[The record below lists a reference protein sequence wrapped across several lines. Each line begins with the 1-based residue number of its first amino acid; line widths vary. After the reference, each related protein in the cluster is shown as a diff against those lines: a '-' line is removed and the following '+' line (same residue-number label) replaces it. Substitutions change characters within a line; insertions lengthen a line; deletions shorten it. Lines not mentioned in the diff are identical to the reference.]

1 MLKKVKKFASLVLS
15 ILLVLSAMVTPGS
28 LSVSALTEDNTY
40 YTERGT
46 TVRYTSATADDFA
59 NKIAELE
66 AAGYVEYSS
75 NAIAINSKSTS
86 GIGADNLYAV
96 YLNAEK
102 TELKHLAFQTNT
114 KALHITTQTLT
125 ESDALAVTDAPE
137 YTEVCEPMF
146 VQIMPDE
153 TGLSIGTSGM
163 AYALRLRDGKFIMI
177 DGGLEA
183 DDSTIQA
190 DNLYNTLSQYNVLDE
205 ITISAWVFTHAH
217 SDHITAFTSFVNKYS
232 ENVNIEQLIYNYPS
246 DDDILKDPDMAAD
259 NSLDEGGIIYEQRK
273 AIAEKLPNVKISTP
287 YGGDIYTFANAELE
301 FYLTPTDMFP
311 VMCYQGNEFNTSSLI
326 FKIKTEG
333 QEILITGDSSDYAL
347 VNIAIPRFGTA
358 LSSDMVQMVHHGITF
373 GNGELY
379 ELIGAET
386 AFWPIISNRVTT
398 VVKQEQNMALINAP
412 KTKEIILSSL
422 GTRAI
427 TLPYNPT
434 EKDGLFTTPD
444 GEIVD
449 DTIYEKQEV
458 AKYGDI
464 LDEDITPWA
473 RSGNSYPLNNGGK
486 LPTWGSIKKQ
496 TSTTNGSD
504 KSIYFNANSTTVYT
518 PIYGLKP
525 DTNYTFSFDYM
536 SESTTAPTNGMF
548 PKFGI
553 SGMNAESQTFSYNIY
568 QGKSVTVNPNE
579 VYGKANGWNHIEVA
593 FTTPETAYDEYY
605 LSFLETVGA
614 VSGSYKGYIDNIVI
628 AETPKTYYYHENDYE
643 DLTDDAEWIST
654 TTSAVNL
661 SVETA
666 NPLSGS
672 QSLSATT
679 VERTSPNYVGIALS
693 DAVVPAGT
701 TARVTFDYK
710 VTLGKAQ
717 WGKIGY
723 IGWNNKVYNWSNLH
737 NNSFTEAA
745 ASFAGSASVMS
756 NSKTATCVITKKST
770 AGVEPLGVSW
780 NDGNVA
786 STVLFDNLKIA
797 EIIENISAVSEDET
811 KGTAVVANKETA
823 YTDIA
828 VNETAIF
835 TATAN
840 NGYYFVGWYDEN
852 GALVSSKDVY
862 ETVVTT
868 DINLTAKFGTIE
880 NFVTLTFNSNS
891 GSEVESISGGAG
903 LKVNMPAN
911 PTRDGY
917 IFAGWYFN
925 ENCTEN
931 YTCKVFPETN
941 TTLYAKWIKGAYQ
954 DFENFTVATNNP
966 TKSEILNDFDYSY
979 SGTHSYK
986 ISGDNGLIARVAVAQ
1001 KANEKLSE
1009 FATFGEKITISFKY
1023 KLVSGSVNFYPH
1035 TSTTASNSGAFAS
1048 YTNASGKTAY
1058 ANGYVYLGSSLSQ
1071 TSDEWQT
1078 FTETYTINSQDY
1090 YDNLGIDGTKSL
1102 GYTVLYTTVKS
1113 DDTELY
1119 IDDVT
1124 ICKTEDIPVIF
1135 NEKERTE
1142 DTVKVL
1148 AFGNSF
1154 SNDATTFIPKIAK
1167 ADGKDIRVADC
1178 SIGGCSLERH
1188 YNNMIDGSGDYTL
1201 SYRTI
1206 EGTEKFSYVSMEE
1219 ALTATD
1225 WDYITIQQVS
1235 GNSGKPD
1242 TFEPYLSELVKY
1254 FKEIC
1259 PNAEIRFHMTWA
1271 YENEYSGLSKYENSQ
1286 AVMYE
1291 SIIDAYL
1298 KVSSNYDYAVLIPS
1312 GEAIQRLRATEE
1324 FAEQSLNRDG
1334 FHLSDK
1340 GRLTAALVWY
1350 ETFTGISA
1358 LDTKFDLTTAI
1369 GTVSDTAGVNIGVTA
1384 AEDLVIRNA
1393 AHEASSLYKKA
1404 NEAQKA
1410 IEAIG
1415 TVTEES
1421 GEAIETANTLRA
1433 ELNDDDLLPNLQTL
1447 IDANE
1452 AYKEFV
1458 FVAGDITGDT
1468 NVDLTDVNLLAQY
1481 LAGWNVKINEAALDA
1496 DGDGAINLNDLILLA
1511 QYVAGWDVEL
1521 AK

>member
-1 MLKKVKKFASLVLS
+1 
-15 ILLVLSAMVTPGS
+15 
-28 LSVSALTEDNTY
+28 
-40 YTERGT
+40 
-46 TVRYTSATADDFA
+46 
-59 NKIAELE
+59 
-66 AAGYVEYSS
+66 
-75 NAIAINSKSTS
+75 
-86 GIGADNLYAV
+86 
-96 YLNAEK
+96 
-102 TELKHLAFQTNT
+102 
-114 KALHITTQTLT
+114 
-125 ESDALAVTDAPE
+125 
-137 YTEVCEPMF
+137 
-146 VQIMPDE
+146 
-153 TGLSIGTSGM
+153 
-163 AYALRLRDGKFIMI
+163 
-177 DGGLEA
+177 
-183 DDSTIQA
+183 
-190 DNLYNTLSQYNVLDE
+190 
-205 ITISAWVFTHAH
+205 
-217 SDHITAFTSFVNKYS
+217 
-232 ENVNIEQLIYNYPS
+232 
-246 DDDILKDPDMAAD
+246 
-259 NSLDEGGIIYEQRK
+259 
-273 AIAEKLPNVKISTP
+273 
-287 YGGDIYTFANAELE
+287 
-301 FYLTPTDMFP
+301 
-311 VMCYQGNEFNTSSLI
+311 
-326 FKIKTEG
+326 
-333 QEILITGDSSDYAL
+333 
-347 VNIAIPRFGTA
+347 
-358 LSSDMVQMVHHGITF
+358 
-373 GNGELY
+373 
-379 ELIGAET
+379 
-386 AFWPIISNRVTT
+386 
-398 VVKQEQNMALINAP
+398 
-412 KTKEIILSSL
+412 
-422 GTRAI
+422 
-427 TLPYNPT
+427 
-434 EKDGLFTTPD
+434 
-444 GEIVD
+444 
-449 DTIYEKQEV
+449 
-458 AKYGDI
+458 
-464 LDEDITPWA
+464 

-486 LPTWGSIKKQ
+486 YITWGSIKHN
-496 TSTTNGSD
+496 TSVTNGSD
-504 KSIYFNANSTTVYT
+504 TSIYFNANSATVYT

-536 SESTTAPTNGMF
+536 SESTTAPTNGIF
-548 PKFGI
+548 SKFGV
-553 SGMNAESQTFSYNIY
+553 SGINAESQTFSYNIY
-568 QGKSVTVNPNE
+568 QGKSTTVNPDE
-579 VYGKANGWNHIEVA
+579 AYGSWNHIEVT
-593 FTTPETAYDEYY
+593 FETPETAYDEYY
-605 LSFLETVGA
+605 LSFLATVGK
-614 VSGSYKGYIDNIVI
+614 VGSSYKGYIDNVVI
-628 AETPKTYYYHENDYE
+628 SETPKTYYYHENDYE
-643 DLTDDAEWIST
+643 DLTDDAAWLGKGK
-654 TTSAVNL
+654 NL
-661 SVETA
+661 SLLSTKADGEAINGTSFRATSEHSGYVGTA
-666 NPLSGS
+666 LTD
-672 QSLSATT
+672 ATT
-679 VERTSPNYVGIALS
+679 PPKTK
-693 DAVVPAGT
+693 
-701 TARVTFDYK
+701 ARVSFKYK
-710 VTLGKAQ
+710 ITEGTKG
-717 WGKIGY
+717 WGQVGY
-723 IGWNNKVYNWSNLH
+723 IGFSGTPQTYNWSNI
-737 NNSFTEAA
+737 N
-745 ASFAGSASVMS
+745 
-756 NSKTATCVITKKST
+756 KKSYT
-770 AGVEPLGVSW
+770 VAPVEI
-780 NDGNVA
+780 A
-786 STVLFDNLKIA
+786 STDASTTTKNFIGTIEKTDSTSGIMGIYWNNTPNTTIVFDDLKIA
-797 EIIENISAVSEDET
+797 EIIDGVTATSSDEKGGTVTLKNKLGT
-811 KGTAVVANKETA
+811 K
-823 YTDIA
+823 YTDFA

-840 NGYYFVGWYDEN
+840 NGYYFDGWYDES
-852 GALVSSKDVY
+852 GALVTRNEVY

-868 DINLTAKFGTIE
+868 DINLTAKFNAVE
-880 NFVTLTFNSNS
+880 NFVTLTFNSNG

-903 LKVNMPAN
+903 LRVNMPAN
-911 PTRDGY
+911 PTKEGY
-917 IFAGWYFN
+917 TFAGWYLN
-925 ENCTEN
+925 ESYTQN
-931 YTCKVFPETN
+931 YTCKVFPESD
-941 TTLYAKWIKGAYQ
+941 TTLYAKWINGSYQ
-954 DFENFTVATNNP
+954 DFESFNVATNNP

-979 SGTHSYK
+979 GGTYSYK
-986 ISGDNGLIARVAVAQ
+986 ISGDNGLVARVAVAQ
-1001 KANEKLSE
+1001 NANEKLSE

-1023 KLVSGSVNFYPH
+1023 KLVSGSVDFYPH

-1188 YNNMIDGSGDYTL
+1188 YNNMIDGSSDYTL

-1271 YENEYSGLSKYENSQ
+1271 YEHEYSGLSKYENSQ
-1286 AVMYE
+1286 SVMYE

-1298 KVSSNYDYAVLIPS
+1298 QASANYDYARLIPS

-1384 AEDLVIRNA
+1384 AEDLVIRTA

-1415 TVTEES
+1415 TVTEKS
-1421 GEAIETANTLRA
+1421 GEAIEAANTLRA

-1481 LAGWNVKINEAALDA
+1481 LAGWNVEVNEAALDA